1 MAADFIGDIH
11 PHRQG
16 ECPADAG
23 QPPLDA
29 VDLAAIDTK
38 LAAARTRLILDKP
51 FLGALVLRLP
61 MRAAHADWCP
71 TTATD
76 ARAFY
81 YNPAYIDALTL
92 DETQFMLAH
101 EALHCAL
108 SHFAR
113 RQHRIKHR
121 WDLAC
126 DYAINPLLIDDGLTP
141 PPNALFMPMYRGM
154 TAEEI
159 YPLIEDNDQSET
171 LDTHAYDRESDGGR
185 GQQDG
190 MDEHD
195 LQQQQSR
202 TPSGQSPADRA
213 QRGQPQDA
221 EAQRGPDAAAQPRTD
236 DGRAGA
242 PGDRP
247 ESKPEETQRP
257 APERAPAPLTPDE
270 QETLQVQWQQRM
282 AGAAQQAMQ
291 AGRLGGELKRLI
303 DHLLQPQLPW
313 RMLLARHMNALS
325 RHDYSWSRPSRREG
339 AHILPSLRSQR
350 VDLVVA
356 VDTSG
361 SIKDSEVQE
370 FIDEIDALKAQV
382 QAQVTLLPCDA
393 ALCPGAPFR
402 YEPWERF
409 ERPDAIAGGGG
420 TNFEPVF
427 HWVEEQGISPD
438 LLVYFTDANGRFP
451 AREPNFPVI
460 WLVKG
465 RSPVPWGQ
473 RIQLN

>member
-1 MAADFIGDIH
+1 MAADFIGDIDTH
-11 PHRQG
+11 PQG
-16 ECPADAG
+16 ECPSEVA
-23 QPPLDA
+23 PSLDA
-29 VDLAAIDTK
+29 QDLQAIETK
-38 LAAARTRLILDKP
+38 LSSARTRLILDKP

-61 MRAAHADWCP
+61 MQAANSDWCP

-81 YNPAYIDALTL
+81 YNPEYIDALSL

-126 DYAINPLLIDDGLTP
+126 DYAINPLLVDDGLKP
-141 PPNALFMPMYRGM
+141 PPNALLMPMYKGM

-159 YPLIEDNDQSET
+159 YPLIDDNDQSET
-171 LDTHAYDRESDGGR
+171 LDTHAYDPETDGQ
-185 GQQDG
+185 GQNAG
-190 MDEHD
+190 MDERD
-195 LQQQQSR
+195 LQDQQQQ
-202 TPSGQSPADRA
+202 TQADAGDKGQ
-213 QRGQPQDA
+213 
-221 EAQRGPDAAAQPRTD
+221 
-236 DGRAGA
+236 GA
-242 PGDRP
+242 PQQGQQPDNDPGRGEQAP
-247 ESKPEETQRP
+247 ES
-257 APERAPAPLTPDE
+257 APGASDAPPPLTPDE

-291 AGRLGGELKRLI
+291 AGRLGGELKRMI

-313 RMLLARHMNALS
+313 RMLLARYMNALS

-339 AHILPSLRSQR
+339 DHILPSLRSQR
-350 VDLVVA
+350 IDLVVA

-361 SIKDSEVQE
+361 SIKDAEVQE

-382 QAQVTLLPCDA
+382 QAQVVLLPCDS
-393 ALCPGAPFR
+393 ALAPGAPFR
-402 YEPWERF
+402 FEPWERF
-409 ERPDAIAGGGG
+409 QRPRELTGGGG
-420 TNFEPVF
+420 TDFRPVF
-427 HWVEEQGISPD
+427 QWVEDQGLTPD
-438 LLVYFTDANGRFP
+438 LLVYFTDAQGAFP
-451 AREPNFPVI
+451 PREPAYPVI

-465 RSPVPWGQ
+465 RSEVPWGQ
-473 RIQLN
+473 RVQLN